1 MTLGNFGPGL
11 LQRVAAVGE
20 NIASQQT
27 LDHSGFVRRFPKSPA
42 CCPADSPLRGVSLF
56 VTVSL
61 TRPRKPL

>member
-27 LDHSGFVRRFPKSPA
+27 LDHSGIVRRFPKSPE
-42 CCPADSPLRGVSLF
+42 C
-56 VTVSL
+56 
-61 TRPRKPL
+61 